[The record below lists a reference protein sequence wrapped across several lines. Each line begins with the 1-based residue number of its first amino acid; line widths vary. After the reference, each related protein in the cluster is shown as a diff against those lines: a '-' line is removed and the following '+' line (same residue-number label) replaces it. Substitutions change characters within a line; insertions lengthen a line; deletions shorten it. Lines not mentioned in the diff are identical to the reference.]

1 MTNLPT
7 RTLGRTGLSVTQLG
21 YGAMEV
27 RGNRIWRGRPC
38 SDEQASTILN
48 AVVDAGINFIDT
60 SNDYG
65 LSELYIGRHL
75 AQRRDEFFLAT
86 KCGCHV
92 QWAGDHDET
101 PHLWTRENILRNIG
115 DSLLKMRTDYVD
127 LLQFHNIDVESCERG
142 NLVAVLQELKAAGAI
157 RFLGASSV
165 SPHLATFIDW
175 GVFDVFQ
182 IPYSALERRHE
193 NLITRAAEKGAGII
207 IRGGVAKGE
216 PGAGLGNSDRWQTF
230 EKAKLDELREAGESR
245 TAFLL
250 RFTLSHPHCHTT
262 IVGTLSPQ
270 HLHENIAIAAKGPL
284 PADIYA
290 EAKRRLDEAGESPE
304 A

>member
-27 RGNRIWRGRPC
+27 RGERIWRGRLC

-115 DSLLKMRTDYVD
+115 DSLLKMRTEYVD

-216 PGAGLGNSDRWQTF
+216 PGAGLGNNDRWQIF

-270 HLHENIAIAAKGPL
+270 HLHENVAIAAKGPL
-284 PADIYA
+284 PADVYA

-304 A
+304 V